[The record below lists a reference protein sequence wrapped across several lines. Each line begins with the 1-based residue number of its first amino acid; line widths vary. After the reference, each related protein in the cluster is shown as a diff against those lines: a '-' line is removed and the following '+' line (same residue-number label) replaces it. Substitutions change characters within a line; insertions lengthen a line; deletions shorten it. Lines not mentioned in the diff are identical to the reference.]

1 MAPLERRNCWTLAEQ
16 AGDGTPDSMQALL
29 CSPCFDRDDV
39 RTAVVRAIGDPTGV
53 LVGSET
59 GFVKKGTASAGVQR
73 QYTGT
78 TGKVDNCQIGV
89 VAYN

>member
-1 MAPLERRNCWTLAEQ
+1 M
-16 AGDGTPDSMQALL
+16 
-29 CSPCFDRDDV
+29 
-39 RTAVVRAIGDPTGV
+39 RAIGDPTGV
-53 LVGSET
+53 LVGNET

-89 VAYN
+89 AGYN